1 MADLKSLLSVFSF
14 LLVYYG
20 ECSQEF
26 LEQCRAIGFTSN
38 LMCSSCDELDR
49 YNLSKLKKGCQSCCQ
64 EDAKEEV
71 DVEVFPYAELA
82 VCG

>member
-1 MADLKSLLSVFSF
+1 M
-14 LLVYYG
+14 
-20 ECSQEF
+20 
-26 LEQCRAIGFTSN
+26 EQCRAIGFTSN

-71 DVEVFPYAELA
+71 DVEVFVMEMELPDNFSIISHNYQQNIQLHILQS
-82 VCG
+82 